1 MLLIA
6 TSQVTLAYN
15 TRPFSN
21 SFESVLLCLCL
32 YTYVSY
38 AHKVN
43 VACKCV
49 KTLSTQ

>member
-1 MLLIA
+1 MLLVA

-32 YTYVSY
+32 YAYASY
-38 AHKVN
+38 AHKV
-43 VACKCV
+43 
-49 KTLSTQ
+49 TLITHVPARL